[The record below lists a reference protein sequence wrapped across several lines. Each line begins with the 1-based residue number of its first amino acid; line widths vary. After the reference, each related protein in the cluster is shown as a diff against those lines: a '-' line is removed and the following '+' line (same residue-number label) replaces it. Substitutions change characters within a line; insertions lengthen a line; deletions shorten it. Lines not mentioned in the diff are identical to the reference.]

1 MQAGKKPATEK
12 MLAIPGM
19 PATSESHA
27 KDASINRSMI
37 AKAKTSMYLMNPATP
52 RMPSDLGM
60 L

>member
-1 MQAGKKPATEK
+1 MQAEKKPATEK

-37 AKAKTSMYLMNPATP
+37 AKAKKSMYLMNPATP
-52 RMPSDLGM
+52 
-60 L
+60 